1 MHVHVAHPDGE
12 AKLWLDPGVELATQA
27 GLAKHVIGEA
37 QQPVEDPDRRSSMPG
52 TSTFPVEVTN
62 VSRHGLWLL
71 VGDEEL
77 FLPFEH
83 FPWFRDASI
92 EKISVVE
99 REPADQLYWPLL
111 DIDLTVESIR
121 TPDAFPLV
129 ARGRQ

>member
-1 MHVHVAHPDGE
+1 
-12 AKLWLDPGVELATQA
+12 
-27 GLAKHVIGEA
+27 
-37 QQPVEDPDRRSSMPG
+37 MPG

-83 FPWFRDASI
+83 FPWFRDVSI

-99 REPADQLYWPLL
+99 RPTADHLYWPLL
-111 DIDLTVESIR
+111 DIDLSVESIR
-121 TPDAFPLV
+121 TPNAFPLV
-129 ARGRQ
+129 ERIQP

>member
-1 MHVHVAHPDGE
+1 
-12 AKLWLDPGVELATQA
+12 
-27 GLAKHVIGEA
+27 
-37 QQPVEDPDRRSSMPG
+37 MPG

-99 REPADQLYWPLL
+99 RHTADHLYWPLL
-111 DIDLTVESIR
+111 DVDLSVESIR
-121 TPDAFPLV
+121 TPNAFPLV
-129 ARGRQ
+129 ARIQP

>member
-1 MHVHVAHPDGE
+1 
-12 AKLWLDPGVELATQA
+12 
-27 GLAKHVIGEA
+27 
-37 QQPVEDPDRRSSMPG
+37 MPG

-99 REPADQLYWPLL
+99 RQTADHLYWPLL

-129 ARGRQ
+129 ARSQR

>member
-1 MHVHVAHPDGE
+1 
-12 AKLWLDPGVELATQA
+12 
-27 GLAKHVIGEA
+27 
-37 QQPVEDPDRRSSMPG
+37 MPG

-62 VSRHGLWLL
+62 VSRYGLWLL

-99 REPADQLYWPLL
+99 RHTADHLFWPLL
-111 DIDLTVESIR
+111 DIDLSVESIR
-121 TPDAFPLV
+121 TPNAFPLV
-129 ARGRQ
+129 ERIQP

>member
-1 MHVHVAHPDGE
+1 
-12 AKLWLDPGVELATQA
+12 
-27 GLAKHVIGEA
+27 
-37 QQPVEDPDRRSSMPG
+37 MPG

-92 EKISVVE
+92 EKISVV
-99 REPADQLYWPLL
+99 
-111 DIDLTVESIR
+111 
-121 TPDAFPLV
+121 
-129 ARGRQ
+129 

>member
-1 MHVHVAHPDGE
+1 
-12 AKLWLDPGVELATQA
+12 
-27 GLAKHVIGEA
+27 
-37 QQPVEDPDRRSSMPG
+37 MPG

-99 REPADQLYWPLL
+99 RQTADHLFWPLL
-111 DIDLTVESIR
+111 DIDLSVESIR
-121 TPDAFPLV
+121 TPNAFPLV
-129 ARGRQ
+129 ARIQP

>member
-1 MHVHVAHPDGE
+1 
-12 AKLWLDPGVELATQA
+12 
-27 GLAKHVIGEA
+27 
-37 QQPVEDPDRRSSMPG
+37 MPG

-71 VGDEEL
+71 VGDEGV

-99 REPADQLYWPLL
+99 RETADHLYWPLL

>member
-1 MHVHVAHPDGE
+1 
-12 AKLWLDPGVELATQA
+12 
-27 GLAKHVIGEA
+27 
-37 QQPVEDPDRRSSMPG
+37 MPG

-99 REPADQLYWPLL
+99 RENADHLYWPLL

-121 TPDAFPLV
+121 TPGAFPLV

>member
-1 MHVHVAHPDGE
+1 
-12 AKLWLDPGVELATQA
+12 
-27 GLAKHVIGEA
+27 
-37 QQPVEDPDRRSSMPG
+37 
-52 TSTFPVEVTN
+52 

-99 REPADQLYWPLL
+99 RQTADHLFWPLL
-111 DIDLTVESIR
+111 DIDLSVESIR
-121 TPDAFPLV
+121 TPNAFPLV
-129 ARGRQ
+129 ARSQP